1 MAFASVLERPSIGIA
16 GIAGVGRPTALRVS
30 VGTRLRLGLGLL
42 ILLLVAT
49 WHLAAAFA
57 YPTEG
62 DGTLRLSGSDAF
74 VLAGL
79 MPGDAI
85 APVVLT
91 LHANGPVRYRVHIA
105 WTGSLALASQAMLTL
120 DVAGPG
126 PGSYRGALADA
137 HLGGLGAGSALDL
150 RLEAGQ
156 TATLTIAGQVPLSA
170 GNELQGAE
178 LSARVIVDSNS
189 PLD

>member
-1 MAFASVLERPSIGIA
+1 MAFASVLERPSA
-16 GIAGVGRPTALRVS
+16 GIAGLGRPTPIRVS

-42 ILLLVAT
+42 VLLLVAT
-49 WHLAAAFA
+49 WQLAAAFA

-62 DGTLRLSGSDAF
+62 DGALRLSGSDSF

-91 LHANGPVRYRVHIA
+91 LRADGPVRYRVHVT
-105 WTGSLALASQAMLTL
+105 WTGSLALASQAVLTL
-120 DVAGPG
+120 DVTGPG
-126 PGSYRGALADA
+126 PGSFRGALADA
-137 HLGGLGAGSALDL
+137 HLGGLAPGSALDL
-150 RLEAGQ
+150 RLDAGQ

-170 GNELQGAE
+170 GNDLQGAE
-178 LSARVIVDSNS
+178 LSARVVVDSNS